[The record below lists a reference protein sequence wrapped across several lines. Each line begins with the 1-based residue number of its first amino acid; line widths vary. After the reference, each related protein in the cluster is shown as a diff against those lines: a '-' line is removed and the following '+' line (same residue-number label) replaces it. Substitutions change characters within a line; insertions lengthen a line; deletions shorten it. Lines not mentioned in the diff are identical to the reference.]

1 MHDIWNPWHGCH
13 TVSEGCANC
22 YMYHEDRIHD
32 NGDPSVVR
40 RTANMRYPLSRDR
53 SGTYKV
59 KPGEMIRVCMTS
71 DFFVEEA
78 DAWRDE
84 AWDVIA
90 RRPDVKFFLLTKR
103 AERIRQCLPHDWG
116 DGWPNVMLN
125 VTCENQR
132 RADER
137 IPLLFDVPAAHRGI
151 MCAPFIGPVS
161 IAQWLDDRHLIEQ
174 VLCDGENYEGSRPC
188 HYEWV
193 QRLSDECRQA
203 DVTFDFCGVGNNF
216 VKDGVTYHFTDQTQQ
231 SRQAFRSGLSH
242 EGRPMEWDLRDPL
255 GLPIPQEELYQPYF
269 NPVRCA
275 ECGMRLTCN
284 GCSRCGR
291 CGVTAW

>member
-1 MHDIWNPWHGCH
+1 
-13 TVSEGCANC
+13 
-22 YMYHEDRIHD
+22 MYHEDRIHD